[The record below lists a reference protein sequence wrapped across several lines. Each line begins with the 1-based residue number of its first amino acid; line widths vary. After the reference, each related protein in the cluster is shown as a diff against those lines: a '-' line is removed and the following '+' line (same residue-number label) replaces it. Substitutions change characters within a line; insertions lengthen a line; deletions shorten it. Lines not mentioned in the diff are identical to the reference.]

1 MQSAT
6 IAMHSAP
13 IDMNARVTAFV
24 ALNTYR
30 IGSLRCE
37 VQERSAYAPIIV
49 ADSKNR

>member
-1 MQSAT
+1 
-6 IAMHSAP
+6 
-13 IDMNARVTAFV
+13 MNARVTAFV

-37 VQERSAYAPIIV
+37 RQERSAYAAIVV